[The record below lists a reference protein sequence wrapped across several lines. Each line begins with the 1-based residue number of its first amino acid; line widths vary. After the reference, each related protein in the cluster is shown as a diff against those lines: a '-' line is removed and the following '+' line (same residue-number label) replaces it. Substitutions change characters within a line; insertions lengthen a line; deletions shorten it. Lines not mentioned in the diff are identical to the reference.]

1 MMDSHTTSGII
12 VWDDKNGAQYRIC
25 RLDCTTWDDD
35 SYEYA
40 FTPDYR
46 VIDMLDEREYGG
58 IPGLDLDLRRDVYI
72 RKNMEPVFMTER
84 SPSRNRV
91 DLWDLL
97 ESVGLNH
104 YDRLEWLIRTKLRYS
119 GDALH
124 VIRYEEPPS
133 FEFSEGICKDS
144 DETCRMIL
152 KALATGGDV
161 SICGMSLDDHSAS
174 AVGRTLKLIL
184 DEERRKNPLKTVTKV
199 GRKKKDLS
207 VATLSW
213 ARDTIRTESRT
224 ADVVAADLG
233 VSKSLEKER
242 FLIALDDLIV
252 IVEMA
257 HQQGRVHVMQ
267 LVVIE
272 RFHGIRVGI
281 AVLASVQTCVVPSD
295 VPALDAV
302 TSLAHTSVLDVT
314 EDDTVGIADL
324 VQG

>member
-25 RLDCTTWDDD
+25 RLDCTTWDDG

-97 ESVGLNH
+97 ESVGLDH

-161 SICGMSLDDHSAS
+161 SICGMSLDDRSAS

-224 ADVVAADLG
+224 ADVVAAELG
-233 VSKSLEKER
+233 VSKSTLYRRMRESGWSSK
-242 FLIALDDLIV
+242 
-252 IVEMA
+252 
-257 HQQGRVHVMQ
+257 
-267 LVVIE
+267 
-272 RFHGIRVGI
+272 
-281 AVLASVQTCVVPSD
+281 
-295 VPALDAV
+295 
-302 TSLAHTSVLDVT
+302 
-314 EDDTVGIADL
+314 
-324 VQG
+324 